1 MLIGILVDHTHTNIP
16 ICQVRRQATASFLLK
31 AGLEICLL

>member
-16 ICQVRRQATASFLLK
+16 ICQVRRQATASFLK